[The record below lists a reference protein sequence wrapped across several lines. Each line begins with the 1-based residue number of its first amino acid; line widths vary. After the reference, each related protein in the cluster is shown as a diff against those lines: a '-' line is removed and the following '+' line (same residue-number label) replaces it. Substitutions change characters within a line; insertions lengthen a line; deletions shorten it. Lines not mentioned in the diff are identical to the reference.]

1 MIKIGVISDTHIR
14 TLEDGNRL
22 AERLLQGP
30 FRDVMAILHA
40 GDHVHPELAECFA
53 VLPYYGVCGNMDSLS
68 GDLPTHRVLEIAGK
82 KIGMIHGWGAP
93 DGLERRVL
101 DFFAG
106 ADLDVLVF
114 GHSHRPFCELVDGVL
129 LLNPGS
135 PTDRRLAPFHSV
147 GLLYLSK
154 TVSGEII
161 PLD

>member
-14 TLEDGNRL
+14 NLEDGKLL
-22 AERLLQGP
+22 ADRLLAGP

-40 GDHVHPELAECFA
+40 GDHVHPELADCFT
-53 VLPYYGVCGNMDSLS
+53 VLPYFAVCGNMDTSATER
-68 GDLPTHRVLEIAGK
+68 PIHRVLEIAGK

-101 DFFAG
+101 DTFSG
-106 ADLDVLVF
+106 INLDVLVF
-114 GHSHRPFCELVDGVL
+114 GHSHRPFCEVIDGVL

-135 PTDRRLAPFHSV
+135 PTDRRSAPFHSV
-147 GLLYLSK
+147 GLLYLSE